1 MEGCLNSAV
10 DRNWAEAMRGSD
22 LQHAWDISDRYLQEY
37 CRSGPAKHTGE
48 RHFQRIWRGERLEN
62 RRVLVRCYHGLGD
75 TIQFVRFAKPLR
87 ETARKVLIWVQ
98 PELLELLRGV
108 EGIDSLHPLHDGTPD
123 VDYDV
128 DIEIMELAH
137 ALRVTP
143 EVIARRVPYLHVG
156 QSLSRP
162 STQSKQGSRVSV
174 GLVWQAG
181 NWDRRR
187 CVPPRVLKRLN
198 AIPGIRLYSLQQ
210 GPGRAMADA
219 IPAEDIA
226 APDLR
231 SLAATIMSLDLIL
244 TIDTMVAHL
253 AGALGVPVWTMLHTD
268 CDWRW
273 PTAGR
278 QSIWYPTMKLF
289 HQPSSGDWEGLLEQ
303 VAAELS
309 QFARAA

>member
-1 MEGCLNSAV
+1 MRGGDLELAWELC
-10 DRNWAEAMRGSD
+10 DRN
-22 LQHAWDISDRYLQEY
+22 LQEF
-37 CRSGPAKHTGE
+37 CKSGPAKHTGE
-48 RHFQRIWRGERLEN
+48 RHFQRIWRGEKLEN

-75 TIQFVRFAKPLR
+75 TIQFVRFARPLR
-87 ETARKVLIWVQ
+87 EAAREVLIWVQ

-143 EVIARRVPYLHVG
+143 EIVAGSVPYLPVG
-156 QSLSRP
+156 QFLGRP
-162 STQSKQGSRVSV
+162 STQAKQGLTASV
-174 GLVWQAG
+174 GLVWESG
-181 NWDRRR
+181 SWDRRR
-187 CVPPRVLKRLN
+187 CLPPRLLKRLN

-210 GPGRAMADA
+210 GPGRAMADTIA
-219 IPAEDIA
+219 AEDIA

-253 AGALGVPVWTMLHTD
+253 AGALGVPVWTMLHAD

-273 PTAGR
+273 PKAGR

-289 HQPSSGDWEGLLEQ
+289 HQRSPGDWENLLDQ
-303 VAAELS
+303 VATELN